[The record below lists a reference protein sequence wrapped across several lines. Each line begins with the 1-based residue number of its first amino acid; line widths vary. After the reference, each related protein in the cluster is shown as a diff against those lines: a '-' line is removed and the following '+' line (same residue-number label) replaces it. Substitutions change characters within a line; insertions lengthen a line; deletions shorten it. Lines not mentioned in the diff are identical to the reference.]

1 MEKNLPALANE
12 QEILLLASKDIG
24 LKIFSFLL
32 AKGYKVNQCL
42 VGSKE
47 DSKLITLANDEGIP
61 VEVCC
66 NDIQKKMVSKG
77 KRFKWLLNIWS
88 PHILSQSFLSLA
100 DHRLNVHPALVPKC
114 RGNDCAAWT
123 IRNNYKPGVSLLEM
137 DSGVDSGNVYVQNEI
152 PPIVGECGLDLHLR
166 LLLAAEELFKKSWEN
181 IYRGKIKP
189 SEQKGKVTT
198 YTRKQ
203 TNNDRQREGFEK
215 MTLSEFCSWALAHNF
230 SPKSTAE
237 VSAHGKRFSLEIKIK
252 EIS

>member
-12 QEILLLASKDIG
+12 QEILLLASKNIG
-24 LKIFSFLL
+24 LKIFSFLV
-32 AKGYKVNQCL
+32 AKGYKINHCL

-47 DSKLITLANDEGIP
+47 DSKLITLAKDEGIP
-61 VEVCC
+61 VEVYC
-66 NDIQKKMVSKG
+66 NDIQKKMVTKG

-123 IRNNYKPGVSLLEM
+123 IRNNYTPGVSLLEM

-152 PPIVGECGLDLHLR
+152 PPNR
-166 LLLAAEELFKKSWEN
+166 WRMWARFTPKTFTFSRRTFKKSWEN
-181 IYRGKIKP
+181 IYRRKIKP

-203 TNNDRQREGFEK
+203 TNNDRKREGCEK
-215 MTLSEFCSWALAHNF
+215 DD
-230 SPKSTAE
+230 
-237 VSAHGKRFSLEIKIK
+237 II
-252 EIS
+252 